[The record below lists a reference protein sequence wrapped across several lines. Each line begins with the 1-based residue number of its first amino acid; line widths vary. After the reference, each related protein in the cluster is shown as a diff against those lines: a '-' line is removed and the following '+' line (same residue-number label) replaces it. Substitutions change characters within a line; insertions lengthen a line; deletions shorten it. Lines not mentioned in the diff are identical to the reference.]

1 MSKFAAAD
9 TRPDPRLSRLLW
21 QAAAL
26 AALPWWL
33 APSMYGTSP
42 WLGKGALW
50 LILVPTISLLVLY
63 RHSLRA
69 AFSAALE
76 PTVARR
82 RRLGRRGQARR
93 ASQRPR
99 HRSLSPR
106 AA

>member
-9 TRPDPRLSRLLW
+9 TRPDLRLSRLLW

-26 AALPWWL
+26 ATLPWFL
-33 APSMYGTSP
+33 APTLYGASP

-50 LILVPTISLLVLY
+50 LVLVPAISLLVLY
-63 RHSLRA
+63 RHWLRA

-76 PTVARR
+76 PTIARR